1 MAKLTA
7 KQIKSAAD
15 GVLFD
20 GEGLYLRVSNGGTHK
35 SYVLRC
41 TFAGKRI
48 DVGLGSAKL
57 LSLADARE
65 EARRLRRE
73 ARLGNDP
80 RRSKR
85 RVALTF
91 AQAVESYLKIRLKE
105 FKSEV
110 HREQWAST
118 LRTYALCEDENGKHI
133 EGAPRG
139 LGAIGVDVLA
149 PEDVKRVLEPIW
161 ATKTETASRVRGRIE
176 KVLSWAKA
184 EKHRTGENPARWKDN
199 LEHMLPKPSKLKRV
213 KHHDAL
219 PWQDL
224 PDFMAGLATREGMAA
239 RCLEF
244 LILTATRSGEAREAR
259 WQEIDL
265 EAGVWTIPAARMKM
279 GIEHRVPLTPQA
291 LAVVHRVRG
300 ADSDLVFPSM
310 MEKKGRAKGAQEP
323 MSYNA
328 FAALFKRMGITG
340 ITAHGFRSTF
350 RDWASDSARASDT
363 VAEMCLAHNVHNAVE
378 KAYARS
384 DLFERRRELMG
395 QWADYSLPPAA

>member
-1 MAKLTA
+1 MAKLTV
-7 KQIKSAAD
+7 KQIKSALD

-35 SYVLRC
+35 SWVLRC

-85 RVALTF
+85 RAGITF
-91 AQAVESYLKIRLKE
+91 AEAVDTYLKIRLKE
-105 FKSEV
+105 FKSEK
-110 HREQWAST
+110 HRDQWAST
-118 LRTYALCEDENGKHI
+118 LRTYALCRDGEGKPI
-133 EGAPRG
+133 EGSPRG
-139 LGAIGVDVLA
+139 LGDIGVDMIA

-161 ATKTETASRVRGRIE
+161 ATKTETASRLRSRIE
-176 KVLSWAKA
+176 KVLSWAKV
-184 EKHRTGENPARWKDN
+184 EKHRTGENPARWNDN

-219 PWQDL
+219 PWQDV
-224 PDFMAGLATREGMAA
+224 PGFMEGLAQRGGMAA

-259 WQEIDL
+259 WQEFDL
-265 EAGVWTIPAARMKM
+265 DAGVWTIPAARMKM
-279 GIEHRVPLTPQA
+279 GVEHRVPLTPQA

-300 ADSDLVFPSM
+300 IGQDLVFPTLTV
-310 MEKKGRAKGAQEP
+310 RKGAPKGTQEP

-328 FAALFKRMGITG
+328 FTALFKRMGVPDIT
-340 ITAHGFRSTF
+340 THGFRSTF
-350 RDWASDSARASDT
+350 RDWASESARASDT
-363 VAEMCLAHNVHNAVE
+363 VAEMCLAHSVHNAVE

-384 DLFERRRELMG
+384 DLFDRRRELMTE
-395 QWADYSLPPAA
+395 WANYSLPIAA

>member
-1 MAKLTA
+1 MAKLTV
-7 KQIKSAAD
+7 KKINSATD

-20 GEGLYLRVSNGGTHK
+20 GEGLYLRVSNGGSHK
-35 SYVLRC
+35 SWVLRC

-73 ARLGNDP
+73 ARLGTDP
-80 RRSKR
+80 RKSKR
-85 RVALTF
+85 RAGLTF
-91 AQAVESYLKIRLKE
+91 ADAVDAYLKIRLKE
-105 FKSEV
+105 FKNEV
-110 HREQWAST
+110 HRDQWIST
-118 LRTYALCEDENGKHI
+118 LRTYALCRDDEGRPI
-133 EGAPRG
+133 EGSPRG
-139 LGAIGVDVLA
+139 LGDIGVDVIA

-161 ATKTETASRVRGRIE
+161 TTKTETASRVRGRIE

-199 LEHMLPKPSKLKRV
+199 LEHMFAKPSKLKRV
-213 KHHDAL
+213 KHHDAM
-219 PWQDL
+219 PWQDV
-224 PDFMAGLATREGMAA
+224 PGFMADLAGREGVAA

-259 WQEIDL
+259 WSEFDL
-265 EAGVWTIPAARMKM
+265 AAGLWTIPAERMKM
-279 GIEHRVPLTPQA
+279 SIEHRVPLSPQA
-291 LAVVHRVRG
+291 LAIAHRVRG
-300 ADSDLVFPSM
+300 LDDDLVFPSAM
-310 MEKKGRAKGAQEP
+310 VKKGAPKGQQEP

-328 FAALFKRMGITG
+328 FAALFRRMGVAG

-350 RDWASDSARASDT
+350 RDWASESARANDT

-384 DLFERRRELMG
+384 DLFDRRRELMVL
-395 QWADYSLPPAA
+395 WSDYSMPRAG